1 MVRARELPPP
11 PPRMDALCASFSAKA
26 AVSSCRGVV
35 SLRAARNAA
44 APAPSARLQV
54 SAKQASPLST
64 KKRIRQDAKKRVENK
79 SKVSEARTYIKK
91 VSV

>member
-1 MVRARELPPP
+1 
-11 PPRMDALCASFSAKA
+11 MDALCASFSAKA

-35 SLRAARNAA
+35 SLRAARAA